1 MRRAHSMA
9 LLQQESKG
17 LFYSLETSPHR
28 YRSLKAHLQP
38 KLKIAWI
45 QSATRLAEVPKGILV
60 VSSFQ
65 RSLARGRQDK
75 VGAVKH
81 VEAFSPELHT
91 DSLRDLK
98 VLEQRHV
105 RIPLAGT
112 NEGVATEV
120 SG

>member
-38 KLKIAWI
+38 KLKIAWV
-45 QSATRLAEVPKGILV
+45 QSATCLAEVPEGILV

-65 RSLARGRQDK
+65 RSLARSRQNE

-81 VEAFSPELHT
+81 VEAFSPELQT
-91 DSLRDLK
+91 DSLGDLE
-98 VLEQRHV
+98 VLE
-105 RIPLAGT
+105 
-112 NEGVATEV
+112 
-120 SG
+120 